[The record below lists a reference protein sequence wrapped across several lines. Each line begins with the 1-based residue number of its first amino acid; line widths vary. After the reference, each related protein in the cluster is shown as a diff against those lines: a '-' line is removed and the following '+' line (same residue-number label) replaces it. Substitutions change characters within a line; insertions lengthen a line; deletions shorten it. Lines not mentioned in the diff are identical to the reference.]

1 MLSVCPPNL
10 DTCFRER
17 GSQIRMTR
25 SGVPAPMRDP
35 DGVVPREYTDAGG
48 LGSST
53 AKQGRKTISNCRDG
67 EAKAGR
73 RTERTASTFSD
84 VPQLD
89 LAIET
94 TTRDPVGLPRSR
106 QASDVITM
114 STNLCR
120 GDLVVMIGRV
130 RIPG

>member
-1 MLSVCPPNL
+1 MLEGSAARLQSKEGRRSVIVA
-10 DTCFRER
+10 T
-17 GSQIRMTR
+17 S
-25 SGVPAPMRDP
+25 
-35 DGVVPREYTDAGG
+35 
-48 LGSST
+48 
-53 AKQGRKTISNCRDG
+53 AKS
-67 EAKAGR
+67 GR
-73 RTERTASTFSD
+73 RTERTASTFSN

-130 RIPG
+130 WIPG